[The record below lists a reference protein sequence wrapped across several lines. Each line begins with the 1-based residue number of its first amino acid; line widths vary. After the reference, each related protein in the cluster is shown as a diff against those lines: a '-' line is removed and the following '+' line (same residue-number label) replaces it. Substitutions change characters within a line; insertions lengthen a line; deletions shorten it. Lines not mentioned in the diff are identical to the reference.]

1 MSIATSTQATAV
13 HRPTVGAL
21 SLSGR
26 TSDYVEMCRPR
37 IAVMTMLAVSAGF
50 VLASPIVIQWSV
62 LAVALAGILQ
72 LVAASSMLNQVLEAG
87 TDARMERTA
96 DRALAAG
103 RISRLEATL
112 VGLGLAISG
121 VGILWLFTNPATAL
135 GGILTLLVY
144 VLVYTPLKTRSIL
157 CTTVGAVPGAM
168 PPVLGWLAADGAGV
182 SGAWSLF
189 AILFAWQFP
198 HFLAIGWIHRQDYE
212 MAGLKMLPSF
222 SDGGR
227 RAGIIAAIYSAAFI
241 PVSLLPCYTG
251 MTGRLYFA
259 TAMILSCLYFIS
271 TARFALN
278 RTTQRGRDLLLISL
292 TVLPL
297 LFLVMVAEFL
307 HLTALG

>member
-168 PPVLGWLAADGAGV
+168 PPVVGSRRSWSQRRLVTFCDPFCLAVSSFSGHRLDSPPGLRDGRFEDV
-182 SGAWSLF
+182 
-189 AILFAWQFP
+189 AILF
-198 HFLAIGWIHRQDYE
+198 
-212 MAGLKMLPSF
+212 
-222 SDGGR
+222 R
-227 RAGIIAAIYSAAFI
+227 RRSA
-241 PVSLLPCYTG
+241 
-251 MTGRLYFA
+251 
-259 TAMILSCLYFIS
+259 
-271 TARFALN
+271 
-278 RTTQRGRDLLLISL
+278 RGYHCRDLFRRVHSGQFVA
-292 TVLPL
+292 VLHGNDRSIVL
-297 LFLVMVAEFL
+297 CHGDDFVMSVL
-307 HLTALG
+307 HLDGSLCAESNDSART